1 LSFPVFSCI
10 MSIATS
16 ISECRSWHI
25 SLFYCKLKHTKA
37 VGDYI
42 MVCIINVDWQ
52 ALSRMMQVCEKSAS
66 LLLATCVYCV
76 LLQLLASLSHEAEV
90 DRNKADGLK
99 PENIGKNRNPDIIP
113 GSLQFGLSLS
123 SLLSS
128 GAAAF
133 TTRLDAILMYDLVHT
148 AAQSWVQDCQC
159 IRGFFTSVCYINSC
173 HA

>member
-1 LSFPVFSCI
+1 
-10 MSIATS
+10 
-16 ISECRSWHI
+16 
-25 SLFYCKLKHTKA
+25 
-37 VGDYI
+37 
-42 MVCIINVDWQ
+42 
-52 ALSRMMQVCEKSAS
+52 MQVCEKSAF

-133 TTRLDAILMYDLVHT
+133 IAIYTT
-148 AAQSWVQDCQC
+148 
-159 IRGFFTSVCYINSC
+159 
-173 HA
+173 